1 MVVVSNFLTARTIL
15 FELNFDMLKSNEH
28 DYVLSR
34 IDEEILKEQEK
45 GGFVNRRKKELEDRK
60 EILQVKLSEYFAER
74 IAFSTYV
81 EAIIDSVDK
90 VKKAG
95 NIGTFDELK
104 KEL

>member
-1 MVVVSNFLTARTIL
+1 
-15 FELNFDMLKSNEH
+15 MLKSNEH

-34 IDEEILKEQEK
+34 NDQEILKEEEK
-45 GGFVNRRKKELEDRK
+45 GGFVNRRKKELQDRK
-60 EILQVKLSEYFAER
+60 DIMQVKLSEYFAKR
-74 IAFSTYV
+74 TAFSTYV

-95 NIGTFDELK
+95 SIGTFDELK

>member
-1 MVVVSNFLTARTIL
+1 
-15 FELNFDMLKSNEH
+15 MLKSFEH

-34 IDEEILKEQEK
+34 LDEEILKEQEK
-45 GGFVNRRKKELEDRK
+45 GGFVNRRKKELENRK

-81 EAIIDSVDK
+81 DAIIDSIDK

-95 NIGTFDELK
+95 SIGTFDELK

>member
-1 MVVVSNFLTARTIL
+1 
-15 FELNFDMLKSNEH
+15 MLKSFEH

-34 IDEEILKEQEK
+34 IDQEILKEQEK
-45 GGFVNRRKKELEDRK
+45 GGFVNRRRKELQDRK
-60 EILQVKLSEYFAER
+60 DIMQVKLSEYFADR

-81 EAIIDSVDK
+81 EAMRDSVDK

-95 NIGTFDELK
+95 SIGTFDELK